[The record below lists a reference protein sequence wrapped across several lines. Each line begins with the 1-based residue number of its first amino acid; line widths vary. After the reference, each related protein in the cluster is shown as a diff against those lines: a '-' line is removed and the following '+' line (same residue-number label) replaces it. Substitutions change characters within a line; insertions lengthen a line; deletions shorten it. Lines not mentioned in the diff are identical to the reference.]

1 MHPSKVLIFAKAF
14 PTRGSEI
21 GGPMMTYSD
30 FERRLLMALVD
41 AADASERGQCEA
53 LDVAETVLPQ
63 VKDQW
68 VSDAVRSYEQRGYI
82 GPISRPLD
90 GRIFLMISGEGRK
103 AAESLKAQIAAA
115 QQPRPKIGFV

>member
-1 MHPSKVLIFAKAF
+1 
-14 PTRGSEI
+14 
-21 GGPMMTYSD
+21 MMTYSD